1 MPASPTLRS
10 SRADTVPEPDAPTPR
25 APDATSSR
33 VVGPHEIVATLGVSH
48 TTEVL
53 LAVTR
58 GPHGFVRPVVIK
70 RPCGRR
76 VDESVTR
83 ALAREALAYARV
95 AHPSMVHLYDFVEH
109 EGRPALVL
117 EYVPGVTLGRLR
129 AMLRRRR
136 EAIDDEVAMYVMAH
150 VFGALAALHAA
161 RDPLTGEYLPIVHR
175 DVTPGNVLLA
185 WNGAAKLADLGIA
198 RLAGVESDS
207 RVGLLKGTYGYMA
220 PEQVTGGPITTRT
233 DVYSACLLLR
243 ELLLGQRTFPRE
255 LPELELLQAMASPSF
270 APIERLR
277 AGVPTRVCEALRAG
291 LEPDPDRRSI
301 TAAEVRDVLHAVV
314 SMAGVREQLRA
325 VLAAVRRPDEPV
337 TEEQTVRTNP
347 LGASTLLDMAL
358 GSRPSESERCGP
370 PTSGVVTNDRFAASD
385 APAAL
390 ATPAAFTAPPVAASH
405 AGASPVPASRTPVA
419 ARVAGR
425 DRRRGWPLELTLFA
439 ACVIVAIVAL
449 IFAGLSARRGPTLDA
464 PIAVAVASHAAS
476 SSPPSQA
483 APERRGDD
491 RHPARSPQAPRP
503 AGAGREHYGELV
515 AEPSRWSHRI
525 YVDGRVEGT
534 SGTRIRVRCGTHVAR
549 FGSQGRTQRIE
560 VPCGGSVDLRPKW

>member
-1 MPASPTLRS
+1 MPASRTLRS
-10 SRADTVPEPDAPTPR
+10 SRADTVPEPDASTPR
-25 APDATSSR
+25 APGPVSSR
-33 VVGPHEIVATLGVSH
+33 LVGPHEVVATLGVSD

-70 RPCGRR
+70 RPCGAR
-76 VDESVTR
+76 VDECVTR

-255 LPELELLQAMASPSF
+255 LPELELLQAMASPSL

-277 AGVPTRVCEALRAG
+277 AGVPPRVREAVRAG
-291 LEPDPDRRSI
+291 LEPDPERRAI
-301 TAAEVRDVLHAVV
+301 TAAEVRDVLLGVV
-314 SMAGVREQLRA
+314 SMADAREQLRS

-347 LGASTLLDMAL
+347 LGPSTLLDMAL

-370 PTSGVVTNDRFAASD
+370 PTSGVVRNERFVASD

-390 ATPAAFTAPPVAASH
+390 STPSAFTAPPAAAPH
-405 AGASPVPASRTPVA
+405 AAPPAAPASPSAEARPVA
-419 ARVAGR
+419 GP
-425 DRRRGWPLELTLFA
+425 DPRRGWPFELTLFA
-439 ACVIVAIVAL
+439 ACVVGAVVAL
-449 IFAGLSARRGPTLDA
+449 AIASLSARRGPA
-464 PIAVAVASHAAS
+464 PRAPPVAAAAHAAS
-476 SSPPSQA
+476 SNPPLQP

-491 RHPARSPQAPRP
+491 RLAAGPPQAPRP
-503 AGAGREHYGELV
+503 AAAKSELYGELV
-515 AEPSRWSHRI
+515 VEPSRWSHRI
-525 YVDGRVEGT
+525 YVDGHVDGT

-549 FGSQGRTQRIE
+549 FGSQGRSQRIE
-560 VPCGGSVDLRPKW
+560 VPCGGSVELRPKW